1 MYTRKAVILVNDEVC
16 GRKKKK
22 RRADLDKKEE
32 KRVKKRLAAI

>member
-22 RRADLDKKEE
+22 GRPGQKGGETC
-32 KRVKKRLAAI
+32 KKRLAAI